1 MTIKETK
8 EKSEVKTKNLYNILK
23 DYELKVIERKN
34 EKEEGQSLHS

>member
-1 MTIKETK
+1 MTIKEIK

-23 DYELKVIERKN
+23 DYELKFIERKN